1 MYLDMVLIVD
11 ITEDVVAGDWMT
23 AMWEDKLPDGIL
35 ADDHRAFLVEL
46 LADDEFLN
54 FLVLLFLRFLFLAD
68 KRRGVST
75 LTHGWQN
82 AVLSAVQR
90 GRGRQG

>member
-1 MYLDMVLIVD
+1 
-11 ITEDVVAGDWMT
+11 MT

-35 ADDHRAFLVEL
+35 ADDHSAFLVEL

-68 KRRGVST
+68 KWHEAFPPDTRLVERCFLRSSARSWSPRMI
-75 LTHGWQN
+75 L
-82 AVLSAVQR
+82 LSPRAKKR
-90 GRGRQG
+90 LSCF